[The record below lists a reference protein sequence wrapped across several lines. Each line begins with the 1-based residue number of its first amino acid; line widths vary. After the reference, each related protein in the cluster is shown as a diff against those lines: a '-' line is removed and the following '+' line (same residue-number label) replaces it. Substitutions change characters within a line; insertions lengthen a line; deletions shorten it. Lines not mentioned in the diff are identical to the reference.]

1 MKKKPKILV
10 VGSLVMDLIVS
21 TEKFPGEGET
31 VLGQDFNMA
40 PGGKGANQAVQAA
53 LLGADVTM
61 IGTVGTDEFGRILNE
76 SLNNAGVNTD
86 KLRKTSLAP
95 TAVGVI
101 ILTTKNSITLNNR
114 IIVASG
120 ANMTITP
127 EDISYLKNEIAD
139 YDMVM
144 LQLEIP
150 MEVNEA
156 VAAYAAENGVPV
168 MLNSAPYAPI
178 PQKLLNNI
186 AYISPNEYEAS
197 ELSGIKIEHDGDKIN
212 IKNLEAV
219 VEAIHKEGVKQ
230 VIVTLGDKGAILSCN
245 GNITYRPCVQGLGVV
260 DPTAAGDSFV
270 SAFCTALSYG
280 LNDIEALEFANY
292 VAAITVSGKGA
303 QPSLPNLKKVLE
315 LAYEKENIGIDLSLL
330 DAFV

>member
-10 VGSLVMDLIVS
+10 VGSLVMDLTVS
-21 TEKFPGEGET
+21 TERFPGEGET
-31 VLGQDFNMA
+31 VLGGKFNTA

-61 IGTVGTDEFGRILNE
+61 IGTVGADEFGTSLIR
-76 SLNNAGVNTD
+76 SLNDSGVNTGR
-86 KLRKTSLAP
+86 LRRNSAAP

-101 ILTTKNSITLNNR
+101 ILTTKNGITLNNR
-114 IIVASG
+114 IIVAPG

-127 EDISYLKNEIAD
+127 EDISYLKDEIAG

-178 PQKLLNNI
+178 PTELLNNI
-186 AYISPNEYEAS
+186 TYISPNEYEAS
-197 ELSGIKIEHDGDKIN
+197 ELSGIKIEHNGDKVN
-212 IKNLEAV
+212 MKNLETV
-219 VEAIHKEGVKQ
+219 VEAIHIKGVKK
-230 VIVTLGDKGAILSCN
+230 VIVTLGDKGAILSCD
-245 GNITYRPCVQGLGVV
+245 GNITYRPGIHGFGVV

-270 SAFCTALSYG
+270 GAFCTARCYG
-280 LNDIEALEFANY
+280 LNDTEALEFANY
-292 VAAITVSGKGA
+292 VASITVSGRGA
-303 QPSLPNLKKVLE
+303 QPSLPSLGKVLE
-315 LAYEKENIGIDLSLL
+315 HAHEKQHIGIDLSLL
-330 DAFV
+330 EAFK